1 MTAMKNLGLC
11 CAIFLLLAM
20 AFSVP
25 AQQANDKD
33 KKNAEKI
40 PPVKDVRTSAEAV
53 KMAAA
58 VDLPLINKAD
68 KIVLE
73 QLDEFGAKTG
83 KKVTL
88 DKREPITKL
97 TDTLKPKVV
106 PEVGAAASVRVTFYQ
121 GDQAL
126 RTIYVIQDLGNWW
139 IERPKMNWA
148 TGQDPALWK
157 AIKPHL
163 K

>member
-1 MTAMKNLGLC
+1 MTALKNLGLC
-11 CAIFLLLAM
+11 CATFLLLAT
-20 AFSVP
+20 AVSVP

-58 VDLPLINKAD
+58 VDLPLIKKAD

-88 DKREPITKL
+88 DKREPIAKL
-97 TDTLKPKVV
+97 IEPLKPKAVA
-106 PEVGAAASVRVTFYQ
+106 EIGAAASVRVTFYQ

-126 RTIYVIQDLGNWW
+126 RTIYVIEELGNWW